1 MDWDFAVILIIL
13 AAVVPWLSRRR
24 IRHLM
29 ALPKTTKMDRL
40 ALYASTLAFQWVA
53 ACVVLWRSVARGLGA
68 AQLGLA
74 LPSPGFTILLSVI
87 LAALI
92 LANQL
97 FSLHRLASRPH
108 EIQGLLPQL
117 ALKIFPQDHVE
128 RLVFA
133 ALVATVAL
141 CEEFI
146 YRGFT
151 QRVFEDWSR
160 GAVAAGAIGSAVCF
174 ALAHLYQGRRGL
186 ASTFAVGLLF
196 SIVRAWTGSLLAP
209 VVAHFVADLTVG
221 LLAPSRLRIA
231 LAGTHGTEGQIPLG
245 Q

>member
-1 MDWDFAVILIIL
+1 
-13 AAVVPWLSRRR
+13 
-24 IRHLM
+24 
-29 ALPKTTKMDRL
+29 
-40 ALYASTLAFQWVA
+40 
-53 ACVVLWRSVARGLGA
+53 
-68 AQLGLA
+68 
-74 LPSPGFTILLSVI
+74 
-87 LAALI
+87 
-92 LANQL
+92 
-97 FSLHRLASRPH
+97 
-108 EIQGLLPQL
+108 
-117 ALKIFPQDHVE
+117 
-128 RLVFA
+128 
-133 ALVATVAL
+133 
-141 CEEFI
+141 
-146 YRGFT
+146 
-151 QRVFEDWSR
+151 VFEDWSR